1 MFILGWRE
9 EEEED
14 GEEGQKESNEGGMR
28 EGGTNVLV

>member
-1 MFILGWRE
+1 MFRLGWRE
-9 EEEED
+9 EEEE